1 MDKYRTLNSEDYR
14 SSEGGDGRLGV
25 SGHFDRMQQLS
36 LSGGGRKVELHEVGI
51 LSIEEK
57 ESKASDRSLRT
68 DDIEVF
74 DLEFTRREV
83 KIVITFMFFLDI
95 LINVDHGALP
105 AALVAL
111 KHDVGLVDVEL
122 GSLGSLVFVGLLF
135 GSLCATFVLN
145 RLAYKVVLGASFFGN
160 GASLLLFSMTR
171 SFPVMCGARF
181 LSGFFQIF
189 LTIYIPLYVDTF
201 GTKTTKP
208 IMLSLILLAPPIG
221 VVIGYG
227 ITGICIA
234 AGADWRASFIIQGAT
249 MAFCFFV
256 ILLIP
261 NKLINIDEV
270 NQMKRKEK
278 HQR

>member
-1 MDKYRTLNSEDYR
+1 
-14 SSEGGDGRLGV
+14 
-25 SGHFDRMQQLS
+25 
-36 LSGGGRKVELHEVGI
+36 
-51 LSIEEK
+51 
-57 ESKASDRSLRT
+57 
-68 DDIEVF
+68 
-74 DLEFTRREV
+74 
-83 KIVITFMFFLDI
+83 MFFLDI

-111 KHDVGLVDVEL
+111 KHDVGLVDVQL

-135 GSLCATFVLN
+135 GSLCATVVLN

-160 GASLLLFSMTR
+160 GASLLLFSTTR
-171 SFPVMCGARF
+171 SFAVMCVARF

-208 IMLSLILLAPPIG
+208 IMLSLVLLAPPIG

-227 ITGICIA
+227 ITGICISS
-234 AGADWRASFIIQGAT
+234 GADWRTSFIIQGAT
-249 MAFCFFV
+249 MAFCFGI

-261 NKLINIDEV
+261 NRLINIDEV
-270 NQMKRKEK
+270 NQMKRAEK
-278 HQR
+278 SLRQRKRHNDAIFDAISDEPSVIFMGEIGGTEFEQESSNQPTNQNRRSGD